1 METLIGGDYLAWEA
15 GLVSGIRALGRLLWE
30 ESAVVAAD
38 HLPADL
44 GCLFSTGE
52 VS

>member
-1 METLIGGDYLAWEA
+1 MLADAAAGGFD
-15 GLVSGIRALGRLLWE
+15 
-30 ESAVVAAD
+30 VVAAD